1 MKTRT
6 KTNSKIKNWEKGKY
20 YKIPENILKEVNEKW
35 FFLYDWIDEKEIK
48 TSIEIDF
55 LEKIFILWPIVII
68 FMLLFAFATGLTG
81 SLWFLLFFII
91 LLMIYLLGL
100 SIFKSLKASKINF
113 LVITNNYFSV
123 NEKIWKIE
131 NNSIF
136 LDENIVN
143 ISKTFEEDLFSKSK
157 LKETKKEK
165 MKLVS
170 IAKKILEFLWKI
182 SGDSRWNI
190 NFMALIVILLVA
202 FALSMSIVY
211 LIWIFIVMFFW
222 IFTAF
227 VNRKILIIKWN
238 KILLINEYFEYLWNY
253 SNNIK
258 KQKTFLS
265 DKLEKAIQNKWSN
278 WLLLKINSGIE
289 KINKTIKN
297 AFIKNQD
304 LIETIKNSKYN
315 EIFDYK
321 VYNSWLK
328 KQIINPIKWVIELLE
343 KNIKIIE
350 NQIWKI
356 KNNIKAEK
364 QEKLKVHL
372 KVAKENLTIRKND
385 ILKQKEIMQKLL
397 EKLEI

>member
-6 KTNSKIKNWEKGKY
+6 KINSKIKNWKKGKY

-55 LEKIFILWPIVII
+55 LEKIFILWPVVFIL
-68 FMLLFAFATGLTG
+68 MLIFAFATGLTW
-81 SLWFLLFFII
+81 SFLFLLFFII
-91 LLMIYLLGL
+91 LLMIYLLSL
-100 SIFKSLKASKINF
+100 SIFRSLKASKINF
-113 LVITNNYFSV
+113 LVITNNYFSI

-136 LDENIVN
+136 LDEKTIK
-143 ISKTFEEDLFSKSK
+143 ISQPFEEELFSKSK
-157 LKETKKEK
+157 LEKTKKEK
-165 MKLVS
+165 MNIVS
-170 IAKKILEFLWKI
+170 IFKKILEFLWKI
-182 SGDSRWNI
+182 SGDSEWNI
-190 NFMALIVILLVA
+190 NWIALIVILIVA

-227 VNRKILIIKWN
+227 VNKKILIIKWN

-253 SNNIK
+253 SNSIK

-265 DKLEKAIQNKWSN
+265 DKLEKAIQNKWAN
-278 WLLLKINSGIE
+278 WLLLKINTWIE

-350 NQIWKI
+350 NQILEI
-356 KNNIKAEK
+356 QNNIEAEK